1 MKNKKILSLALSFM
15 MILNIGNF
23 SFAEENLNNENSN
36 NTSILEETKD
46 EQNNSTPTEETKD
59 TTVEDIEKKHKNNIS
74 KNSDLYGSNLDNS
87 IDENSEL
94 NAFLNSSTITK
105 RISGTNRVNTS
116 ALISNFTNEKADKV
130 IIADGRNYADALS
143 GSSITFGEYPI
154 LLVDGNLSTDVTN
167 EIIRLEAKEI
177 IILGGEKSISL
188 AVENTLAKLDNVEK
202 VTRIA
207 GANRYETSTLISSKS
222 INNNLIIASGDNFPD
237 ALSSS
242 ILTNNNS
249 DLVLTAKN
257 DISPYL
263 NKILSNFDGDDIK
276 LIGGKSTISDS
287 VLTKITNSA
296 KTSNV
301 TRIFGSN
308 RYETSTKVASN
319 ISHDNIAVIASG
331 ESFPDALSASTLS
344 QKINA
349 PILLVSKNIIDDSI
363 ISYIRNYNIEKA
375 IIIGGSS
382 TISDNTL
389 NNIDRLINGQDVIGN
404 YNPITLSSYVVSNSE
419 QNTYSNKSYDSKVNG
434 KVRKNLIMK
443 VLEQSDEWVKVNYDK
458 TTGWVE
464 KKHFSNYSAKSFGKV
479 VNNVPYISQL
489 KPVYAPNGCE
499 PTSLLMGLQGK
510 GYTNI
515 GLKEFLDKMP
525 KTTSNP
531 AKGYV
536 GTPYNTVQHLF
547 QTIDPEPLAKY
558 GQKYGNVV
566 NIQGAS
572 KDDIIRE
579 IQNGNTVV
587 AYVTLFWN
595 QPYYRTLPIDGKNTS
610 RIWNNHVL
618 LITGY
623 NPTNNSF
630 YIADPYNHEKAG
642 ANRSKPFYYWKNA
655 NTVEKLYNIRKFAVV
670 IR

>member
-1 MKNKKILSLALSFM
+1 MKKKKFISLILLSVL
-15 MILNIGNF
+15 ILNIGSF
-23 SFAEENLNNENSN
+23 SYADDDLNSANS
-36 NTSILEETKD
+36 TIAVELPVDEETTYM
-46 EQNNSTPTEETKD
+46 EQDD
-59 TTVEDIEKKHKNNIS
+59 TTDSADDDK
-74 KNSDLYGSNLDNS
+74 DLVNESYGSNVDNL

-94 NAFLNSSTITK
+94 SIFLNSYINIK
-105 RISGTNRVNTS
+105 RISGSNRVNTS
-116 ALISNFTNEKADKV
+116 VLISKFINEKSEKV

-154 LLVDGNLSTDVTN
+154 LLVDGNLNNDIIN
-167 EIIRLEAKEI
+167 EINRLEAKEV
-177 IILGGEKSISL
+177 IILGGKSSINSS
-188 AVENTLAKLDNVEK
+188 VESTLNKLENIEK

-222 INNNLIIASGDNFPD
+222 INKNLIVASGDNFPD
-237 ALSSS
+237 ALSAS
-242 ILTNNNS
+242 ILANNNS

-257 DISPYL
+257 EISSYL
-263 NKILSNFDGDDIK
+263 NQSLTNFNGDDIK
-276 LIGGKSTISDS
+276 LVGGSSTISDS
-287 VLTKITNSA
+287 VLNKIKSLASMDNI
-296 KTSNV
+296 

-308 RYETSTKVASN
+308 RYETSTKVANNFNDGN
-319 ISHDNIAVIASG
+319 IVIIASG

-349 PILLVSKNIIDDSI
+349 PILLVSKNIIDNSV
-363 ISYIRNYNIEKA
+363 ISYIKNNNIEKA
-375 IIIGGSS
+375 ILIGGTS
-382 TISDNTL
+382 TISENTF
-389 NNIDRLINGQDVIGN
+389 NNINRLISGQDVIGN
-404 YNPITLSSYVVSNSE
+404 SNPITLSSYVVSNSE
-419 QNTYSNKSYDSKVNG
+419 QNTYSSSNYDSKVNG
-434 KVRKNLIMK
+434 KIRKNLILK
-443 VLEQSDEWVKVNYDK
+443 VLEQSGDWAKVNYDK

-464 KKHFSNYSAKSFGKV
+464 KKYFSNYSSSTFGRV

-525 KTTSNP
+525 KTSSNP

-536 GTPYNTVQHLF
+536 GIPYNTVQNLF

-595 QPYYRTLPIDGKNTS
+595 QPYYRTLPIEGKNTS

-623 NPTNNSF
+623 NPVNNSF

-655 NTVEKLYNIRKFAVV
+655 NVFERLYNIRKFAVV